1 MMQLTRT
8 RLYEW
13 RAGDAPKVVGYL
25 RWMIH
30 WAVSCRNPS
39 ESLSRNIEFDSAE
52 APTHASR
59 DGRSDA
65 IIGWS
70 GKGALEDRV
79 TPASSYGE
87 KKYGRNVPKIKHSWP
102 QSFSGML
109 LPSQCYKRK
118 ADDLGEDMAGT
129 PKKKYNTSV
138 QSKTT
143 DVPDALN
150 LDYGA
155 P

>member
-13 RAGDAPKVVGYL
+13 RAGDAPKIVGYL

-30 WAVSCRNPS
+30 WAVSCRNPP
-39 ESLSRNIEFDSAE
+39 ESLSRSIEFDSAE
-52 APTHASR
+52 APRHTGR
-59 DGRSDA
+59 DTRNDA

-87 KKYGRNVPKIKHSWP
+87 KKYGRNVPKSKHPWP

-109 LPSQCYKRK
+109 LPGQCHKRK
-118 ADDLGEDMAGT
+118 ADDLDDDVTGT
-129 PKKKYNTSV
+129 PKKKYGTSI

-143 DVPDALN
+143 YVPDAFT